1 MLKRDIRAQKN
12 ALREKMKAFRR
23 SMPCK
28 VKEKK
33 DAAIRRNLQSLKE
46 YQGCR
51 TLLTFV
57 SSPIEVDTR
66 ILIEDA
72 LRDGKRVAVPYC
84 IEGTRQMAF
93 YYIRSMRDL
102 APRTFGVLEPIPERC
117 EKMEEAA
124 ESICIVPGLGFD
136 WHGFRLGYGKG
147 YYDRFLSGYTGSTIG
162 ACYEGCMRQRLPHGY
177 YDMPVDLLVT
187 EKRRKKPLSP
197 PMRKTK
203 K

>member
-1 MLKRDIRAQKN
+1 MLKKDIRAQKN

-23 SMPCK
+23 SMPPK
-28 VKEKK
+28 IKEKK
-33 DAAIRRNLQSLKE
+33 DAAIRRGLQSLKE
-46 YQGCR
+46 YQACR

-66 ILIEDA
+66 ILIEEA
-72 LRDGKRVAVPYC
+72 LRDGKKVAVPYC

-93 YYIRSMRDL
+93 YYIRCMQDL

-117 EKMEEAA
+117 EKMGEPSQ
-124 ESICIVPGLGFD
+124 SICIVPGLGVD

-147 YYDRFLSGYTGSTIG
+147 YYDRFLSGYKGMTIG
-162 ACYEGCMRQRLPHGY
+162 VCYEGCMRQRLPHSF
-177 YDMPVDLLVT
+177 YDLPVDLLVT
-187 EKRRKKPLSP
+187 ERRRKKPLPVSP
-197 PMRKTK
+197 KGK